1 MILRRNKI
9 LKNKS
14 LNLLVQI
21 RGMLFPEQKRWLKI
35 LKLDIF
41 FNSHSMDVYITKSKN
56 HLKDDDLI
64 EIVNIHG

>member
-21 RGMLFPEQKRWLKI
+21 RGEIISKSETLVKNMEKDII
-35 LKLDIF
+35 LTRT
-41 FNSHSMDVYITKSKN
+41 V
-56 HLKDDDLI
+56 
-64 EIVNIHG
+64 